1 MLKESTQIDLNFF
14 KINQNDVV
22 LTKKIRKTI
31 NEFLLDFTS
40 D

>member
-1 MLKESTQIDLNFF
+1 MLKESTQIDLIFL
-14 KINQNDVV
+14 KKDQNDIV
-22 LTKKIRKTI
+22 LIKKKTI